1 MASPIPSFLTS
12 GDVDTTSYYQTLGVG
27 KQATH
32 EEISKRYKRLALKH
46 HPDKNQGR
54 TTGVAANFFYFWA
67 CSILFVSPAV
77 NFVVVV
83 CCGADEVGGVRVFPA
98 CVAVGAEGTPQRRA
112 EAET

>member
-54 TTGVAANFFYFWA
+54 TTGVAAIFYFLGVFHSFCLA
-67 CSILFVSPAV
+67 GCQL
-77 NFVVVV
+77 VVVV
-83 CCGADEVGGVRVFPA
+83 LCGAE
-98 CVAVGAEGTPQRRA
+98 
-112 EAET
+112 

>member
-54 TTGVAANFFYFWA
+54 TTGVAAIFFIFGRVPFFLSRHG
-67 CSILFVSPAV
+67 CQLRR
-77 NFVVVV
+77 
-83 CCGADEVGGVRVFPA
+83 CCLLR
-98 CVAVGAEGTPQRRA
+98 CR
-112 EAET
+112 